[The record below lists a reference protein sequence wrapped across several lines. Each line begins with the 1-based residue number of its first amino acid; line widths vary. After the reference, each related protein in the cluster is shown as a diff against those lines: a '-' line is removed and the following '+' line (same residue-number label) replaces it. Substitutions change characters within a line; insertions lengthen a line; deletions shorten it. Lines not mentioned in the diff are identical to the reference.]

1 MTCWTRSK
9 AFVTVPLLST
19 GTLAHQED
27 IVPYLTAMAGD
38 ADIPV
43 PVLALR
49 TADALTSIPVEPIRA
64 QTSFALLVPLPATV
78 AEDAG

>member
-1 MTCWTRSK
+1 
-9 AFVTVPLLST
+9 
-19 GTLAHQED
+19 
-27 IVPYLTAMAGD
+27 MAGD